1 MTFLK
6 VTGLGKEGIE
16 GTVVNNIS
24 FTQKRG
30 QKIAIAGETGSGKST
45 LLKMIAGLVQPDRG
59 EIIFEGKAVA
69 GPGDR
74 LVPGHSDIAY
84 LTQDY
89 ELPHFLRVEQVLEYA
104 GNRPVSH
111 SETLLR
117 VCRIAH
123 LLKRKTN
130 ELSGGERQR
139 IALAKLLLTSPK
151 LLLLDE
157 PFSNLDRPHKL
168 LLKSVIESIGK
179 DLSVSCILISH
190 EPEDLLPWAN
200 TILILR
206 NGKLIQRGSTD
217 KIYRYPRNE
226 YVAGLLGNYSILEKD
241 NPFVT
246 LAEMESKRIVRP
258 EQFRVLNSEKGV
270 PGTVVSV
277 SFLGSH
283 YELLVRCGDLF
294 VSVSVL
300 DGRIHEGD
308 QLNVELNSRW

>member
-1 MTFLK
+1 MTFLR
-6 VTGLGKEGIE
+6 VTGLGKDGIE
-16 GTVVNNIS
+16 GAIVNNIT

-30 QKIAIAGETGSGKST
+30 QRIAIAGETGSGKST
-45 LLKMIAGLVQPDRG
+45 LLKMIAGLAQPDRG
-59 EIIFEGKAVA
+59 EIIFEGKSVV
-69 GPGDR
+69 GPNDR

-84 LTQDY
+84 LTQDF

-104 GNRPVSH
+104 GNRPVSQ
-111 SETLLR
+111 SITLLE
-117 VCRIAH
+117 VCHISH

-168 LLKSVIESIGK
+168 LLKSVIENIGK

-190 EPEDLLPWAN
+190 EPEDLLPWADK
-200 TILILR
+200 ILILR
-206 NGKLIQRGSTD
+206 NGKLMQRGTAQ

-226 YVAGLLGNYSILEKD
+226 YVAGLLGNYTTLEKN
-241 NPFVT
+241 NPFVLLEET
-246 LAEMESKRIVRP
+246 ERKRIVRP
-258 EQFRVLNSEKGV
+258 EQFIVTAKGKGTS
-270 PGTVVSV
+270 GTVVRV

-283 YELLVRCGDLF
+283 YELLVRCGDALVP
-294 VSVSVL
+294 VSFFK
-300 DGRIHEGD
+300 GPIREGD
-308 QLNVELNSRW
+308 EINIALISS

>member
-1 MTFLK
+1 MTFLR
-6 VTGLGKEGIE
+6 VTGLGKDGIE
-16 GTVVNNIS
+16 GAIVNNIT

-30 QKIAIAGETGSGKST
+30 QRIAIAGETGSGKST
-45 LLKMIAGLVQPDRG
+45 LLKMIAGLAQPDRG
-59 EIIFEGKAVA
+59 EIIFEGKSVV
-69 GPGDR
+69 GPNDR

-84 LTQDY
+84 LTQDF

-104 GNRPVSH
+104 GNRPVSQ
-111 SETLLR
+111 SITLLE
-117 VCRIAH
+117 VCHISH

-168 LLKSVIESIGK
+168 LLKSVIENIGK

-190 EPEDLLPWAN
+190 EPEDLLPWADK
-200 TILILR
+200 ILILR
-206 NGKLIQRGSTD
+206 NGKLMQRGTAQ

-226 YVAGLLGNYSILEKD
+226 YVAGVLGNYTTLEKN
-241 NPFVT
+241 NPFVLLEET
-246 LAEMESKRIVRP
+246 ERKRIVRP
-258 EQFRVLNSEKGV
+258 EQFIVTAKGQGAS
-270 PGTVVSV
+270 GTVVRV

-283 YELLVRCGDLF
+283 YELLVRCGDALVP
-294 VSVSVL
+294 VSFFK
-300 DGRIHEGD
+300 GPIREGD
-308 QLNVELNSRW
+308 EINIALISS